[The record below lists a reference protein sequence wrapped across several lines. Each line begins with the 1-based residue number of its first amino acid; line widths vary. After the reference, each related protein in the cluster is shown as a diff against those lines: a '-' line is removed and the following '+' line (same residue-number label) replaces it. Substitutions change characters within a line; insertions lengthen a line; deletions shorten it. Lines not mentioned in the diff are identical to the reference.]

1 MTKRE
6 FALPGLSA
14 LVVSVWAA
22 VVLSGWLLWVSLAF
36 GGVLLALSAIDFH
49 RQLLMDS
56 LTLPLIA
63 AGLGVAY
70 LVDPATLIDHVI
82 GALAGFACLVALSW
96 AYQRIRNREGLGFG
110 DSKLLA
116 GVGAWVAWPGLPS
129 VILIAASSALAVV
142 LLRSLVGH
150 QVRLEERMPFG
161 PYLCLG
167 AWIVWLHGPLI
178 NPS

>member
-1 MTKRE
+1 M
-6 FALPGLSA
+6 
-14 LVVSVWAA
+14 VVSVWAA
-22 VVLSGWLLWVSLAF
+22 AVLSGWMLWVSLAF
-36 GGVLLALSAIDFH
+36 GGVLLALSAIDFD
-49 RQLLMDS
+49 RQLLVDS
-56 LTLPLIA
+56 LTLPLIP
-63 AGLGVAY
+63 AGLAVAYAVDPNGVA
-70 LVDPATLIDHVI
+70 DHMI

-96 AYQRIRNREGLGFG
+96 AYRRFRGREGLGFG

-116 GVGAWVAWPGLPS
+116 GAGAWVAWPGLPS

-142 LLRSLVGH
+142 LLRSLAGH